1 MQESFHRLGSRKTKK
16 QNKNNTT
23 KTTNHTK
30 GAGENPRKSGETYAP
45 PIASHIISS
54 TL

>member
-1 MQESFHRLGSRKTKK
+1 MPESFHRLEKPR
-16 QNKNNTT
+16 N
-23 KTTNHTK
+23 KTTNNTPKTTKHTK

-45 PIASHIISS
+45 PIASQIISF